1 MVLIIHSAVRF
12 IYYVIVQQVENWT
25 QLLLSVSLEYTV
37 LQKKNG
43 FNICVQCQHT
53 WHLAVADPGFSK
65 RGAMVVGKW
74 YTKKS
79 RSYNTSNIKALFC

>member
-1 MVLIIHSAVRF
+1 MVLIIHSALRF

-37 LQKKNG
+37 LQKKKNG

-53 WHLAVADPGFSK
+53 WHLVCTDETDDPFHCLNC
-65 RGAMVVGKW
+65 RGLGKHE
-74 YTKKS
+74 
-79 RSYNTSNIKALFC
+79 